1 MEVPSSPAPW
11 AHSAEGSDGQL
22 QGIFSGD
29 GGGPD
34 IGSVRTAPNDDVVFR
49 SVTSPMRSMSRDEIV
64 DLLVK
69 ETRQAT
75 ASTPRLAFI

>member
-22 QGIFSGD
+22 QGIFNGH

-34 IGSVRTAPNDDVVFR
+34 MGSVRTAPNDVVVFR
-49 SVTSPMRSMSRDEIV
+49 SVTSSMRSMSRDEIV
-64 DLLVK
+64 DLMVK
-69 ETRQAT
+69 EIRQAT
-75 ASTPRLAFI
+75 ASMARPTFI